1 MRMQG
6 TVAMPRSF
14 AASTRQWPARMVCA
28 ASISTG
34 LVKPKV
40 RMLSA
45 TWRICFFEWVRALR
59 AHGLQAGGLD
69 LLEVGGVARYR
80 SRPGRPGVGTG
91 TLE

>member
-6 TVAMPRSF
+6 TVAMQRSF
-14 AASTRQWPARMVCA
+14 AAWTRQWPARMVCS

-45 TWRICFFEWVRALR
+45 TCRICFLEWVRALR
-59 AHGLQAGGLD
+59 AHGRRREAAICSMAWAEEECFNLPAN
-69 LLEVGGVARYR
+69 V
-80 SRPGRPGVGTG
+80 
-91 TLE
+91 

>member
-1 MRMQG
+1 MVSMRMQG

-14 AASTRQWPARMVCA
+14 AASTRQWPARMVCS

-59 AHGLQAGGLD
+59 AQGFRRAGSICSIEL
-69 LLEVGGVARYR
+69 GGE
-80 SRPGRPGVGTG
+80 GVFHFISNVWIRR
-91 TLE
+91 